1 VAHPQIAIFARLA
14 EENSSP
20 TRLIYGQ
27 PTLLSRTMHD
37 IRYDEV
43 NDEILVTNP
52 FAQALLVFRGAANGQ
67 DAPIRVIQGPD
78 TQLMRPDRLA
88 VDPMHDEIVVPSR
101 DRILV
106 FPRTGNGNV
115 APIRVIRDQEEELN
129 TSVLAV
135 DPVHNLFVARSGGS
149 LRMFNRTDDG
159 EVKPLRVIEGPSTGI
174 NGIDHLQVYP
184 PKGWIVAANP
194 GSGGMITE
202 GYFIGVWSIQD
213 NGDIPPRWKL
223 AGARSVIAK
232 PRGVALDPV
241 HKEIIVADMRLNMV
255 LTYYFPEIF

>member
-1 VAHPQIAIFARLA
+1 MA
-14 EENSSP
+14 EENSPP

-27 PTLLSRTMHD
+27 KTLLSRTMHD
-37 IRYDEV
+37 IRYDDV

-52 FAQALLVFRGAANGQ
+52 FAQALLVFRGSANGQ
-67 DAPIRVIQGPD
+67 EAPIRVIQGPN

-88 VDPMHDEIVVPSR
+88 VDPVHDEIVVPSR

-115 APIRVIRDQEEELN
+115 APLRVIRDGNRRLN

-135 DPVHNLFVARSGGS
+135 DSVHNLYVAVSGGS
-149 LRMFNRTDDG
+149 LRMFNRTDNGD
-159 EVKPLRVIEGPSTGI
+159 VTPARVIEGPSTGI

-213 NGDIPPRWKL
+213 SGNVPPRWKL
-223 AGARSVIAK
+223 AGSRSVIAK
-232 PRGVALDPV
+232 PRGVALNPA

>member
-1 VAHPQIAIFARLA
+1 MAHPQIATFARLA
-14 EENSSP
+14 EENAP
-20 TRLIYGQ
+20 PKRLIFGQ
-27 PTLLSRTMHD
+27 ETLLSRTMHD

-52 FAQALLVFRGAANGQ
+52 FAQAMLVFRGSADGQ
-67 DAPIRVIQGPD
+67 EAPIRVIQGPD

-88 VDPMHDEIVVPSR
+88 VDPVHDEIVVPAR

-115 APIRVIRDQEEELN
+115 APIRVIRDQDGNLN

-159 EVKPLRVIEGPSTGI
+159 DVKPVRVIQGPRTGI

-184 PKGWIVAANP
+184 PKGWIIAANP

-202 GYFIGVWSIQD
+202 GYFGELCI
-213 NGDIPPRWKL
+213 
-223 AGARSVIAK
+223 
-232 PRGVALDPV
+232 
-241 HKEIIVADMRLNMV
+241 
-255 LTYYFPEIF
+255 